1 MSNKKALLAENTIR
15 RFMKLANV
23 GGLADNTVDQ
33 LREEFELEAEE
44 EEVEELPP
52 PEEPDL
58 GPDLGAEE
66 EIEDVS
72 LDIDEP
78 ADDDGIEII
87 GEKFKEFLRDNDVE
101 IEVEGADAAPIGDAP
116 LPELPV
122 DEPELGA
129 EEEIG
134 VEEEEGE
141 DIALA
146 EARRPRRRVREGA
159 DVNDGLSADDDDD
172 DGDTSYGHMKE
183 DSGAEEGEHYERN
196 VDHDRDHLDAI
207 EDHVRSLR
215 AEEGGLRHDMDYD
228 EKHEAL
234 EENGASRKKFNESI
248 VNEIAVRVARRLM
261 DKS

>member
-1 MSNKKALLAENTIR
+1 
-15 RFMKLANV
+15 MKLANV

-58 GPDLGAEE
+58 GPELGAEE

-87 GEKFKEFLRDNDVE
+87 GEKFKEFLRDNKVE

-129 EEEIG
+129 EAEIG

-146 EARRPRRRVREGA
+146 EGHRPRRRVREGA
-159 DVNDGLSADDDDD
+159 GVNDGLDDD
-172 DGDTSYGHMKE
+172 DGTSHGHIEE
-183 DSGAEEGEHYERN
+183 DSGAEEEEHYERN

-228 EKHEAL
+228 EKQEAL
-234 EENGASRKKFNESI
+234 EESGVSRKKFNESI